1 MKFTFTLAS
10 LVLCVLV
17 VTAYRVRKKELFND
31 DDDDYKILKKYDRTF
46 DVKKM
51 MDEDCSSF
59 MAPCVEDSECCSKKC
74 LHAMCVTSNFE
85 Y

>member
-59 MAPCVEDSECCSKKC
+59 MASCEEDSDCCSNKC
-74 LHAMCVTSNFE
+74 LHAMCVTSDFE

>member
-1 MKFTFTLAS
+1 MKFTFTLAL

-31 DDDDYKILKKYDRTF
+31 DDDDYKILKKYDRAF

-51 MDEDCSSF
+51 MDEHCSSF
-59 MAPCVEDSECCSKKC
+59 LARCVEDSECCSKKC
-74 LHAMCVTSNFE
+74 THAQCVTSNFE

>member
-1 MKFTFTLAS
+1 MKFTFTLAL

-31 DDDDYKILKKYDRTF
+31 DDDDYKILKKYDRAF

-59 MAPCVEDSECCSKKC
+59 MAQCEEHSECCSKKC
-74 LHAMCVTSNFE
+74 LHAKCVTSNFE